1 MTPHRLLRASL
12 IATVCLLGVSGT
24 ASAQCEA
31 DGDIQFVCGP
41 ISPEDL
47 IAIPD
52 TPWVIVSSMEDDGY
66 LSATDTRN
74 LQSTRVFPM
83 PTSRPR
89 HDAVTYRACGD
100 MTPTQFRPHGVSLR
114 HGTDNQHTLY
124 VVRHGA
130 RESIE
135 VFDLDARQSP
145 PELTWVGCAV
155 APEGLGLNAVVPVAD
170 GGFAATSP
178 STGDIWEWHS
188 DSGWTRVVGSEDIGP
203 NGLEISADGRW
214 YYVAGYAAQ
223 SVIRLSRG
231 QTPARKEIVANVG
244 FFIDN
249 VHWASDGDL
258 LAAGHIAPE
267 RSGIGTC
274 IRDGACDDVQSRVAK
289 VDVETGASTEVFT
302 YPSNEHLILGTG
314 AIQVGDEIWV
324 GGVGGGTRIARVPVR

>member
-1 MTPHRLLRASL
+1 MTHPLLPASFT
-12 IATVCLLGVSGT
+12 AAVCLLGLSGT

-31 DGDIQFVCGP
+31 DGDVEFVCGP

-47 IAIPD
+47 IKIPD
-52 TPWVIVSSMEDDGY
+52 TPWVLVSSMEDAGY

-74 LQSTRVFPM
+74 LQSTRLFPL

-89 HDAVTYRACGD
+89 HDAATYGACGD

-114 HGTDNQHTLY
+114 RGTNNHHTLY

-135 VFDLDARQSP
+135 VFDVDTGEATP
-145 PELTWVGCAV
+145 TLTWVGCAV
-155 APEGLGLNAVVPVAD
+155 APEGLRLNAVVPLPD

-188 DSGWTRVVGSEDIGP
+188 DGGWARVPGSEEIGP
-203 NGLEISADGRW
+203 NGLEISADGNW

-223 SVIRLSRG
+223 SIIRLSRG
-231 QTPARKEIVANVG
+231 LTPVLKETVANVG

-249 VHWASDGDL
+249 VHWTPDGGL
-258 LAAGHIAPE
+258 LAAGHSAPE
-267 RSGIGTC
+267 RSR
-274 IRDGACDDVQSRVAK
+274 IRMCSREGACDDVLSRVAK
-289 VDVETGASTEVFT
+289 VDTQAGDSTEFFT
-302 YPSNEHLILGTG
+302 YPSNEHLILGTA
-314 AIQVGDEIWV
+314 AIQVGDEVWV
-324 GGVGGGTRIARVPVR
+324 GGVAGGTRIARVPAP

>member
-1 MTPHRLLRASL
+1 MTHPLLPASL
-12 IATVCLLGVSGT
+12 AAICLLGLSGT

-31 DGDIQFVCGP
+31 DGDVEFVCGP

-47 IAIPD
+47 VEIPD
-52 TPWVIVSSMEDDGY
+52 TPWVLVSSMEDDGY

-74 LQSTRVFPM
+74 LQSMRLFPL

-89 HDAVTYRACGD
+89 HDAAIYGACGD

-114 HGTDNQHTLY
+114 RGTNNHHTLY

-135 VFDLDARQSP
+135 VFDVDAGEATP
-145 PELTWVGCAV
+145 TLTWVGCAV
-155 APEGLGLNAVVPVAD
+155 APEGLGLNAVVPLPD

-188 DSGWTRVVGSEDIGP
+188 DGGWARVPGSEEIGP
-203 NGLEISADGRW
+203 NGLEISADGNW

-223 SVIRLSRG
+223 SIIRLSRG
-231 QTPARKEIVANVG
+231 QTPVRKETVANVG

-249 VHWASDGDL
+249 VHWTPDGGL
-258 LAAGHIAPE
+258 LAAGHSAPE
-267 RSGIGTC
+267 RSGIGRC
-274 IRDGACDDVQSRVAK
+274 IREGACDDVLSRVAK
-289 VDVETGASTEVFT
+289 VDTQAGDSTEFFT
-302 YPSNEHLILGTG
+302 YPSNEHLILGTA
-314 AIQVGDEIWV
+314 AIQVGDEVWV
-324 GGVGGGTRIARVPVR
+324 GGVAGGTRLARVPAP